1 MHTLTR
7 FETKNSEYTSERPQT
22 NVLDR
27 SAIAI
32 GSWFS
37 IYMRS
42 IVLLGV
48 LSIFS
53 CLNCLLVYLF
63 LLLLLGFVLFSR
75 GYT

>member
-1 MHTLTR
+1 MISSSHRPLPDNTQHSLQQKKIHTPTR
-7 FETKNSEYTSERPQT
+7 FETKSSDCTKERPQT

-42 IVLLGV
+42 VVLLGV
-48 LSIFS
+48 LSSYS
-53 CLNCLLVYLF
+53 CLNW
-63 LLLLLGFVLFSR
+63 
-75 GYT
+75 